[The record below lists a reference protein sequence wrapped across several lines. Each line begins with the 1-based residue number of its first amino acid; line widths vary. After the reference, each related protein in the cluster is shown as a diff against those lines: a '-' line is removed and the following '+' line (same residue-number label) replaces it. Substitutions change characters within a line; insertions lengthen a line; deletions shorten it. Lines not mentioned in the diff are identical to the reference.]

1 MIWFGFIFVCI
12 GAADVWLKLLPVHLD
27 LDLGHTITSGRWVW
41 VGSSVKDEP
50 WPLCLNNALLYIGI
64 DIAFAIIGI
73 DCEND
78 LY

>member
-12 GAADVWLKLLPVHLD
+12 GTYVQQMSLSTWTWTWATQSHAVD
-27 LDLGHTITSGRWVW
+27 GFW

-50 WPLCLNNALLYIGI
+50 WRLCLNNGLLYIGI

-73 DCEND
+73 DCEK
-78 LY
+78 